1 MSKERKRSVSRTLCL
16 FFSVAI
22 PFFFVFFFL
31 FLSLF
36 RLPKWQSIS
45 VFFLLCLSI
54 LISLSLLLLLL
65 LSLLFLLFLFFFFFF
80 FFFSPTITP
89 PAPLY
94 IPQSSGQLIEILM
107 DFFSLSPRSLSLC
120 ISLGVWT
127 PLHPFPSLFSSSY
140 PIALFFVFVFFFS
153 WLFTAYSMQ
162 DWDSIKL
169 LLSGFCCLLPPSPH

>member
-1 MSKERKRSVSRTLCL
+1 MSI
-16 FFSVAI
+16 FFCGYSI
-22 PFFFVFFFL
+22 FFCFFFL

-54 LISLSLLLLLL
+54 LISLSLLLLLLL

-107 DFFSLSPRSLSLC
+107 DFLSLSPRSLSLC

-140 PIALFFVFVFFFS
+140 PIALFFFFCFFFF
-153 WLFTAYSMQ
+153 LVVYSVQ
-162 DWDSIKL
+162 HARL
-169 LLSGFCCLLPPSPH
+169 GFY